1 MKKYMCKKYPQ
12 SISLI
17 IFLFSSIIYSS
28 PNSDRFT
35 KAYQAE
41 STPIIDGDVLNDPA
55 WESIPAI
62 TTFTQKTPDE
72 GEPISE
78 RTVVKIMY
86 SEKYFFLSVVAFD
99 NDPNKIVISDTRRD
113 ASLNNSDSFS
123 FIIDTFKDYQTG
135 YLFGTN
141 PSGIEYDAQITGGGE
156 GGSISQRFSMGNGS
170 GFNINWDAVWEVK
183 TTKGDYGWSAEFSIP
198 FKTLRYKNDKNQ
210 SWGINFERVIARKKE
225 ESHWS
230 PISRQF
236 TMNRLISAGTLTDI
250 NIPNSKNIKIM
261 PYGLGQKN
269 KNTGETSPTSNDQSF
284 GIDAKVS
291 VGSSMNLDLTY
302 NTDFAQVEADE
313 QQINLDRFSLFFPE
327 KRAFFLENAGLFSVG
342 SGGGRSGPD
351 IEMFFSR
358 RIGLGSEG
366 TSVPIIGGGRLTGTF
381 TGMKVGILSML
392 TDEVKNVTDKNNYSV
407 LRLKK
412 ELPNRT
418 HVGGMYTA
426 LDHGGQN
433 GYLNQSYAIDA
444 QLGIGELSKIVAFAG
459 FTRTPDLN
467 NDSAYAYRIEAGRDT
482 KQISSS
488 ISYAEV
494 GANFNPEM
502 GYLQRENYRKWS
514 ARVFTRFRPE
524 NKYGILELRPHVDF
538 KGYWKLNGFQESGK
552 WHIDNHLEFRSGFEI
567 HTGMNLVKEGVL
579 ESFEISDGVSVSK
592 GTYNDK
598 EIQIMI
604 MTNNAKPM
612 SFSSMNRLG
621 GFFGGDRLSMT
632 PTMRIRYKDRFT
644 SEFSSNYNQVTMPDG
659 KFTTNLIRARL
670 TYAFTP
676 KIYIQSLLQY
686 NNQSD
691 IWSMNWRF
699 IWQQSAATGLY
710 IVYNQTQD
718 YDGIPIASSTK
729 SFVVKYSYLFDAL
742 D

>member
-1 MKKYMCKKYPQ
+1 MCKKYPQ

-55 WESIPAI
+55 WELIPAI

-86 SEKYFFLSVVAFD
+86 SKKYLFVSVVAFD
-99 NDPNKIVISDTRRD
+99 NDPNQIVISDTRRD

-156 GGSISQRFSMGNGS
+156 SGSISRRFSIGSGS

-198 FKTLRYKNDKNQ
+198 FNTLKYKNDKDQ

-250 NIPNSKNIKIM
+250 NVPNSKNIKIM

-269 KNTGETSPTSNDQSF
+269 INTGETSSTSNDQSF
-284 GIDAKVS
+284 GIDAKMS

-358 RIGLGSEG
+358 RMGVGSEG

-392 TDEVKNVTDKNNYSV
+392 TDEVKDVTDKNNYSV

-418 HVGGMYTA
+418 YVGGMYTA

-467 NDSAYAYRIEAGRDT
+467 NDSAYAYRIEAARDT
-482 KQISSS
+482 KEISSS

-494 GANFNPEM
+494 GTNFNPEM

-567 HTGMNLVKEGVL
+567 HTGVNLVKEGVL

-604 MTNNAKPM
+604 MTNNAKPI
-612 SFSSMNRLG
+612 SFSSMNRVG
-621 GFFGGDRLSMT
+621 GFFGGDRLNMT
-632 PTMRIRYKDRFT
+632 PTMRIRYKDHFT
-644 SEFSSNYNQVTMPDG
+644 SEFSSNYNQVKIPDG

-670 TYAFTP
+670 TYTFTP

-742 D
+742 N